1 MHQTT
6 KEIQAYDTISPN
18 VPIGLSIEIR
28 EEVVRSLNQTLADTI
43 TLRDLYKKCHWQVS
57 GPSFYQFH
65 LLFDKHHAEQS
76 DLTDEIAERIQA
88 LGGISIA
95 MGHHVCETT
104 MIPRAPRGRE
114 EVNAQISR
122 LLEAH
127 ELIIQEARRSAHRSS
142 ELGDD
147 GSNDLLVS
155 GVLRTNEKQVWVL
168 CQHLVDMSA
177 GLPGGTN
184 ESNPSR
190 KGWRSQIGS

>member
-1 MHQTT
+1 MHEST
-6 KEIQAYDTISPN
+6 KEIQAYDTINPN
-18 VPIGLSIEIR
+18 VAIGLSIEIC
-28 EEVVRSLNQTLADTI
+28 EEIVRNLNQTLADTM

-76 DLTDEIAERIQA
+76 ALVDEVAERIQA

-95 MGHHVCETT
+95 MGHHVAETT

-114 EVNAQISR
+114 EIRAQISR

-127 ELIIQEARRSAHRSS
+127 ELIIKEARTSAHRAQ

-147 GSNDLLVS
+147 ASNDLIVS
-155 GVLRTNEKQVWVL
+155 DVIRTNEKQVWVL
-168 CQHLVDMSA
+168 SEHLVSIPRVA
-177 GLPGGTN
+177 R
-184 ESNPSR
+184 EAR
-190 KGWRSQIGS
+190 